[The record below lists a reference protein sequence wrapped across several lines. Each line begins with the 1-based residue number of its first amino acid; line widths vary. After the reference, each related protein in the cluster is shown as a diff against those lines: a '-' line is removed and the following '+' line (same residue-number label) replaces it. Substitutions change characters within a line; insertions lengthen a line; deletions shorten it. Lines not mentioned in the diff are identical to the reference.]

1 MSKAILP
8 TTHHKIV
15 EKIRKELRK
24 EPKLVDYNPLTDDK
38 TKWIVL
44 NGKFHKLF
52 DYGIERF
59 FLERIKKE
67 TN

>member
-1 MSKAILP
+1 MSKVALP
-8 TTHHKIV
+8 TTLHKIV
-15 EKIRKELRK
+15 EKIRTELRN
-24 EPKLVDYNPLTDDK
+24 EPKLVDYNPATDDPE
-38 TKWIVL
+38 KWVIIE
-44 NGKFHKLF
+44 GKFYKLF